1 LFLIFFMFSYI
12 MRVNSEN
19 MEDMI
24 FLKSIYSYLGGVIEI
39 ASPQEISRL
48 VCHTTYSSISQT
60 TASKTVWKLKFFSEC
75 KPLFW

>member
-24 FLKSIYSYLGGVIEI
+24 FLKSIYSYLGGV
-39 ASPQEISRL
+39 L
-48 VCHTTYSSISQT
+48 
-60 TASKTVWKLKFFSEC
+60 
-75 KPLFW
+75 